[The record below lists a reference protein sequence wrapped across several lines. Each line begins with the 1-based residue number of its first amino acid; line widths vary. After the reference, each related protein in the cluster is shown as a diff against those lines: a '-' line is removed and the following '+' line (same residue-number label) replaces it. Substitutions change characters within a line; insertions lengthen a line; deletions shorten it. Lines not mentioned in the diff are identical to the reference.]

1 MENSQKFI
9 KESYNYY
16 LSHKPNKFGEIDTQV
31 MILSK
36 NPLHYKTNCLNMF
49 YSELISIYS
58 KLLMESLNNDFSGTM
73 EISLEV
79 KISEKV
85 HYIILGNSITKYYNK
100 KKMCELSIDNYSEFL
115 DILKDITEKYTE
127 WFIEY
132 KEKEFFGD
140 EEINEEIETTK
151 HFIDNNTNSS
161 VNTTH
166 QILNEEVEKEDFIYK
181 CRGDRVGQYAISKG
195 KGKADIGLMY
205 PTKEDFGKLLYN
217 LTHSGFTPGN
227 SMIYIDPKCK
237 KNSRIWV
244 TYKNSSFDEN
254 GKLTNFES
262 AVLYKNYD
270 GAKKAT
276 TISFNRDEF
285 IELLKQIKNL
295 KEGA

>member
-1 MENSQKFI
+1 MENSQKFV
-9 KESYNYY
+9 KELYNCY

-36 NPLHYKTNCLNMF
+36 NPLNYKINCLNLF

-58 KLLMESLNNDFSGTM
+58 KLLKSIYDGDF
-73 EISLEV
+73 SLEV

-85 HYIILGNSITKYYNK
+85 HYVISNTSVIKYYNK
-100 KKMCELSIDNYSEFL
+100 KKMGELSIDDYSQFL
-115 DILKDITEKYTE
+115 EVLKEITEKYTE

-132 KEKEFFGD
+132 KEKEFFGG
-140 EEINEEIETTK
+140 EIKETTTETTT
-151 HFIDNNTNSS
+151 HFTDNKVIN
-161 VNTTH
+161 VPFETTH
-166 QILNEEVEKEDFIYK
+166 QILNEEVEKEEFIHK
-181 CRGDRVGQYAISKG
+181 CKGDRAGQYAISKG
-195 KGKADIGLMY
+195 NGKADIGLMY
-205 PTKEDFGKLLYN
+205 PDKEAFGKLLYCLSHN
-217 LTHSGFTPGN
+217 GLTPEN
-227 SMIYIDPKCK
+227 SMVYMDPKCK

-244 TYKNSSFDEN
+244 TYKNPSFDSD
-254 GKLTNFES
+254 GKLKNFES
-262 AVLYKNYD
+262 AILYKNYD

>member
-1 MENSQKFI
+1 M
-9 KESYNYY
+9 
-16 LSHKPNKFGEIDTQV
+16 G
-31 MILSK
+31 
-36 NPLHYKTNCLNMF
+36 
-49 YSELISIYS
+49 
-58 KLLMESLNNDFSGTM
+58 G
-73 EISLEV
+73 
-79 KISEKV
+79 
-85 HYIILGNSITKYYNK
+85 
-100 KKMCELSIDNYSEFL
+100 LSIDNYSKFL
-115 DILKDITEKYTE
+115 EMLKEITEKYTE

-132 KEKEFFGD
+132 KEREFFGED
-140 EEINEEIETTK
+140 VKEEKLETSP
-151 HFIDNNTNSS
+151 HFIDNKDTNVSFK
-161 VNTTH
+161 TTH
-166 QILNEEVEKEDFIYK
+166 QILNEEVEEEFIHE

-227 SMIYIDPKCK
+227 SMVYIDPKCK

-244 TYKNSSFDEN
+244 TYKNSMFDEN

-276 TISFNRDEF
+276 TIPFNRDEF

-295 KEGA
+295 KGGD